1 MSDTQLRLAEG
12 VQVAPMYGDIDVDCR
27 LLFIGDRYRQLLR
40 AFAEAIFRLSRS
52 RSLADRGAYL
62 RASAEVAQFYDVT
75 TTPEKIALRMRDEI
89 FATQAPLDE
98 LELHLVAS
106 RGAREVSVPLSI
118 EQLEAAGALLPLVV
132 RGGSDHEIH
141 EALSRSLEGDAR
153 QWAQGVLARWLDA
166 GFVERTAEPRPNPF
180 DAPFEGPRATFM
192 GHTSI
197 MLQSGKST
205 FLTDPLFRVGLGV
218 PPVAFDAM
226 RLRLDA
232 ICCTHSHWDHCDLAT
247 LLHFDKRTP
256 IVIPRVRQP
265 TAFNP
270 PMVQAL
276 RWLGFS
282 DIRELDLWETIKI
295 GDIEMTTVPFHGEQ
309 DEPGAEID
317 HYTYVFR
324 MDGLCVYGG
333 VDAYRDTYGEMLPAL
348 ERVRRELK
356 PDLAF
361 LPISRMRYQWRYG
374 GVNGFC
380 RAVDTDLLDKS
391 FQYTAGAE
399 QAIEWAQTLG
409 VKRVAPYATFNFS
422 PFDVPAQ
429 SKEFDE
435 ALGAAGLSHLLLP
448 LRPFDSAGPA
458 DLTDASQAAMRRRY
472 LLTVLRA
479 GATAKKLDRRLKN
492 NLGYRL
498 VKRVIQGRAPRPAAQ
513 HH

>member
-1 MSDTQLRLAEG
+1 MSNTQLRLADG
-12 VQVAPMYGDIDVDCR
+12 VHVAPMYGDIDVDCR

-40 AFAEAIFRLSRS
+40 AYAEAIFRLSRS
-52 RSLADRGAYL
+52 RPMAERDAYL
-62 RASAEVAQFYDVT
+62 RASAEVAQYYEVT
-75 TTPEKIALRMRDEI
+75 TTPEKIALRMRDEF
-89 FATQAPLDE
+89 FAMQAPLDE

-106 RGAREVSVPLSI
+106 RGTGEVSVPLSI
-118 EQLEAAGALLPLVV
+118 EQLQTAGVLLPLVV
-132 RGGSDHEIH
+132 RGGSEHDIH
-141 EALSRSLEGDAR
+141 MALSRALAGDAR
-153 QWAQGVLARWLDA
+153 EWAQDVLARWLDA
-166 GFVERTAEPRPNPF
+166 GFVERTAETRPNPF
-180 DAPFEGPRATFM
+180 EAPFDGPRVTFM

-197 MLQSGKST
+197 MLQSGKT
-205 FLTDPLFRVGLGV
+205 RVLTDPLFRVGLGV

-247 LLHFDKRTP
+247 LLHFDKETP
-256 IVIPRVRQP
+256 IVIPRVRKP

-276 RWLGFS
+276 QWLGFR
-282 DIRELDLWETIKI
+282 DIRELDVWDTIKI

-309 DEPGAEID
+309 DEPDAEID

-324 MDGLCVYGG
+324 MAGLCVYGG
-333 VDAYRDTYGEMLPAL
+333 VDAYRDTFGEMLPAL
-348 ERVRRELK
+348 ERVRREWK

-361 LPISRMRYQWRYG
+361 LPISRMRYHWRHG

-391 FQYTAGAE
+391 FQYTAGAD
-399 QAIEWAQTLG
+399 QAIEWAETLG

-429 SKEFDE
+429 SREFDE
-435 ALGAAGLSHLLLP
+435 ALVSAGRSQLLLP

-479 GATAKKLDRRLKN
+479 GATAKRLDRRLKN

-498 VKRVIQGRAPRPAAQ
+498 VKRVIQGRAPRPAA
-513 HH
+513 HHH